1 MSEHRAGEDGG
12 GANRP
17 RNILQSQS
25 PGRRGINRE
34 SLRQMTVFAKLAR
47 NTPLQSRC
55 SGNGASSPQLQCRV
69 KSLPGED
76 EVRRVEEMPRLA
88 CLLSFLSKQ
97 DCFSAVPSQTSG
109 RQIRAGPNC

>member
-1 MSEHRAGEDGG
+1 VSEHRAGEDGG

-55 SGNGASSPQLQCRV
+55 TGDATTVPLWQ
-69 KSLPGED
+69 PG
-76 EVRRVEEMPRLA
+76 VA
-88 CLLSFLSKQ
+88 
-97 DCFSAVPSQTSG
+97 
-109 RQIRAGPNC
+109 RAGAQGARWPIERRGRHWLKYAMYSARTRRR